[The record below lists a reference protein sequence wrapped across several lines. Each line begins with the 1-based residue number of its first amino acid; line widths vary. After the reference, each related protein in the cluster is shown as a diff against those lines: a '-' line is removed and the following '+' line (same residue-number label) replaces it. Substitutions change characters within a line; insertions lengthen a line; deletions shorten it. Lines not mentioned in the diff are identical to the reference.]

1 MYFLPAVNEPKITSA
16 LTSRSRISHISDI
29 DQDVFANN
37 MPVLDASASEM
48 SKIDPTIRILPEMG
62 RRPMS
67 HIQAPRGAPSTV
79 SSEHFLKSRASL
91 SPTYIHNESIT
102 RIARTS
108 NLYAET
114 PRFRNQI
121 DILA

>member
-1 MYFLPAVNEPKITSA
+1 MAFIPFLNEPKITSA
-16 LTSRSRISHISDI
+16 LTSRTRINEVSGLDKGGSAN
-29 DQDVFANN
+29 DV
-37 MPVLDASASEM
+37 PVFDTNASEF

-67 HIQAPRGAPSTV
+67 YIQAPRGAPSTI

-91 SPTYIHNESIT
+91 SPTYIHNETAT
-102 RIARTS
+102 RMARTS
-108 NLYAET
+108 NLYAEA
-114 PRFRNQI
+114 PRFRNEV

>member
-1 MYFLPAVNEPKITSA
+1 MSLLPYVNEPKITSA
-16 LTSRSRISHISDI
+16 LTSRSRKNLASSP
-29 DQDVFANN
+29 DQNFFANN
-37 MPVLDASASEM
+37 VPVFDTSALDM
-48 SKIDPTIRILPEMG
+48 SKIDPAMRILPEMG
-62 RRPMS
+62 RRPTS
-67 HIQAPRGAPSTV
+67 HIQAPRGAPSTIL
-79 SSEHFLKSRASL
+79 SEHFLKSRASL
-91 SPTYIHNESIT
+91 SPTYIHNESKT

>member
-1 MYFLPAVNEPKITSA
+1 MSLLPFVNEPKITSA
-16 LTSRSRISHISDI
+16 LTSRSRSNQISGLDENL
-29 DQDVFANN
+29 FANN
-37 MPVLDASASEM
+37 VPALDASASEM

-114 PRFRNQI
+114 PRFRNQV